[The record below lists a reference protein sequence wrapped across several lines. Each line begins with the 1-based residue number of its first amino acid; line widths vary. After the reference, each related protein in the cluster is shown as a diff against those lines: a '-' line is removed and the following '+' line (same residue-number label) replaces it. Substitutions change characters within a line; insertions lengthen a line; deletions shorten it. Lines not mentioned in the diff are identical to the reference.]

1 MYICIYRFDFN
12 FVDAGFCIY
21 RSLVMHICV
30 YYIYTVYIYICVY
43 IILYIYRAVDTLHM
57 FWCGSVAPVLQSA
70 PPCAVLDMYSA
81 HGLPLAEPAAAA
93 GLVLPV
99 LFLTLGNQSW

>member
-21 RSLVMHICV
+21 RSLVIIYIHCI
-30 YYIYTVYIYICVY
+30 YIYVYI
-43 IILYIYRAVDTLHM
+43 LYNIYRAVDTLHM